1 MTQKNIVFIFLYSF
15 YISLIYILACLL
27 KILVYKIN
35 KKGYIKENIFFI
47 MNLKERGITV
57 GDLLIIL
64 IIIITSSIL
73 IKSFS
78 KDKKTTLNYSNQ
90 EQVSY
95 KENYYQNFI

>member
-1 MTQKNIVFIFLYSF
+1 
-15 YISLIYILACLL
+15 
-27 KILVYKIN
+27 
-35 KKGYIKENIFFI
+35 

-64 IIIITSSIL
+64 IIIITSTIL

-78 KDKKTTLNYSNQ
+78 KDKKTSLNYSNQ

-95 KENYYQNFI
+95 KENYYQKFI

>member
-1 MTQKNIVFIFLYSF
+1 
-15 YISLIYILACLL
+15 
-27 KILVYKIN
+27 
-35 KKGYIKENIFFI
+35 

-64 IIIITSSIL
+64 IIIITSTIL

-78 KDKKTTLNYSNQ
+78 KDKKTTLNFSNQ

-95 KENYYQNFI
+95 KQNYYQKYI

>member
-1 MTQKNIVFIFLYSF
+1 
-15 YISLIYILACLL
+15 
-27 KILVYKIN
+27 
-35 KKGYIKENIFFI
+35 
-47 MNLKERGITV
+47 MNLKERGVTV

-64 IIIITSSIL
+64 IIIITSTII

-95 KENYYQNFI
+95 EKNYYQKFI

>member
-1 MTQKNIVFIFLYSF
+1 
-15 YISLIYILACLL
+15 
-27 KILVYKIN
+27 
-35 KKGYIKENIFFI
+35 

-64 IIIITSSIL
+64 IIIITSTIL

-90 EQVSY
+90 ELVSY
-95 KENYYQNFI
+95 KKNYFQKFIWIAYINNL

>member
-1 MTQKNIVFIFLYSF
+1 
-15 YISLIYILACLL
+15 
-27 KILVYKIN
+27 
-35 KKGYIKENIFFI
+35 

-64 IIIITSSIL
+64 TIIITSTIL

-78 KDKKTTLNYSNQ
+78 KDKKTAYGNGNQ

-95 KENYYQNFI
+95 KENYYPEFI

>member
-1 MTQKNIVFIFLYSF
+1 
-15 YISLIYILACLL
+15 
-27 KILVYKIN
+27 
-35 KKGYIKENIFFI
+35 

-57 GDLLIIL
+57 GDLLILL
-64 IIIITSSIL
+64 IIIITSTIL

-95 KENYYQNFI
+95 KKIYYQKII

>member
-1 MTQKNIVFIFLYSF
+1 
-15 YISLIYILACLL
+15 
-27 KILVYKIN
+27 
-35 KKGYIKENIFFI
+35 

-64 IIIITSSIL
+64 IIIITSTIL

-78 KDKKTTLNYSNQ
+78 KDKKTTLNFSNQ

-95 KENYYQNFI
+95 KKITMKNLFE